1 MLMIC
6 ASLWWKVAQT
16 QNCHCGRS
24 FTSRDPEIRGAI
36 VKTAKTDTILKRPI
50 NKFFTIENTYHDT
63 KQTDK
68 ARKQKFREEEDVRF
82 ELKYEC

>member
-36 VKTAKTDTILKRPI
+36 VKTAKTDTILKRRI
-50 NKFFTIENTYHDT
+50 NKFFTIENTYDT

-68 ARKQKFREEEDVRF
+68 AREQKFREEEDVRF